1 MLLSNTYNNK
11 KPKQLFRLF
20 YKYHFFL
27 IVLTLLCFKNYAQ
40 TKVVIKSATE
50 IKPEISWGGGVFYY
64 NNKLIFSQFGQVP
77 SDGNKVSNVNFLCDT
92 NLDTLQTLK
101 TSVLGNTIGNTF
113 MLLPF
118 GINNSNDLFYT
129 GYCTNYNSNAN
140 THIFAK
146 ASTSNL
152 NLTTYK
158 TYQAKSACYP
168 GVGFK
173 KMLNDSEFVI
183 TRTVY
188 NGQNNTNANF
198 SLWWLNKN
206 LNLLNQNIYINNHD
220 FNLANCFK
228 LPNKELLVTGNGD
241 SVTVNDGF
249 VMKLDSL
256 GNIKWA
262 KSIGTNGRDGFNSV
276 KINNSIYLIGNTNTS
291 DSIASNLASYSELCL
306 TKIDTGGSILKTFK
320 ITTDHV
326 VYSGYATVIG
336 NYIVSAA
343 VSYTTTGSGEEKGL
357 FLKIDTNGI
366 IQKQYVIGTAHTGN
380 QRFRAVEITSDEQKN
395 IYCNY
400 QTWTNSS
407 LVKNHL
413 IKLDSNL
420 VGCYP
425 SEPAFNFTTTVAPV
439 GFLHNLPMHF
449 RVAKDSIYEVFGTIN
464 QGHGFNTI
472 VDECSGY
479 VGVKENVTENQSLK
493 FYPNPSNGLFNYELL
508 DANSMVDDYT
518 MEVYNTAGV
527 IIKRFSITKNNLHG
541 SIDLTEFSNG
551 MYFIKVINKNKIV
564 FNTKLSVIK

>member
-1 MLLSNTYNNK
+1 VLLSNTYNNK

-20 YKYHFFL
+20 YKHHYFL

-40 TKVVIKSATE
+40 TKVTIKQASE
-50 IKPEISWGGGVFYY
+50 IASFGAGGGVFSY
-64 NNKLIFSQFGQVP
+64 NNNIIFSMYGYVP

-101 TSVLGNTIGNTF
+101 TSVLGNSFGNTYY
-113 MLLPF
+113 LKPF
-118 GINNSNDLFYT
+118 GINNNSDLFYS
-129 GYCTNYNSNAN
+129 GYCDNYNTYNN

-146 ASTSNL
+146 ATTSNL
-152 NLTTYK
+152 NITEYKTYK
-158 TYQAKSACYP
+158 TKSACYP
-168 GVGFK
+168 GIGFK

-183 TRTVY
+183 TRNVY
-188 NGQNNTNANF
+188 NGPNNTKANF

-206 LNLLNQNIYINNHD
+206 LDMLNQNMYVNNHN

-228 LPNKELLVTGNGD
+228 LQNKELLVTGNGD

-249 VMKLDSL
+249 VMKLDSI

-276 KINNSIYLIGNTNTS
+276 KINNSIFLIGNTNTS
-291 DSIASNLASYSELCL
+291 DSIGSNLASYSELCL
-306 TKIDTGGSILKTFK
+306 TKIDTGGSILKTFR

-326 VYSGYATVIG
+326 VYSEYTTVIG
-336 NYIVSAA
+336 NYIVAAA
-343 VSYTTTGSGEEKGL
+343 VSFTTTGSGEGKGL

-380 QRFRAVEITSDEQKN
+380 KMFSPEEITSDEQKN

-479 VGVKENVTENQSLK
+479 VSIEEHEGEIKNSSFK
-493 FYPNPSNGLFNYELL
+493 IYPNPATNLITLQSDEMLNNATIEISNAFGQIVLKQNNFNQKQDVNIEALQ
-508 DANSMVDDYT
+508 S
-518 MEVYNTAGV
+518 G
-527 IIKRFSITKNNLHG
+527 I
-541 SIDLTEFSNG
+541 
-551 MYFIKVINKNKIV
+551 YFINLYDKNKLL
-564 FNTKLSVIK
+564 FKNKLSVIR